1 MTAVKPRRKRTTKA
15 QLRALRERRR
25 RRGVALILV
34 LAALTVLTVM
44 LTEVQDESSAE
55 FGSAL
60 SARDALNAEYAAKS
74 AVNLSRLLIAAEPT
88 IRRSLTL
95 VFALVGGPRQVPVW
109 AYADRILGAFN
120 DTDGSASFA
129 SLAGVDPK
137 QGKNLGLKGAGFD
150 LEIVDED
157 SKINFNVAARGDAF
171 SQTRLASQI
180 SGLINGPQYNPMFEG
195 RDADETYTDR
205 KAVCSAIIDWVDPD
219 QDTALCDPSSTTAQ
233 QTGAED
239 SFYQLLKQPY
249 QRKNAAFDS
258 LQELHRVR
266 GVSDDFWSTFIEP
279 DPDKPDKRIVTIWG
293 QGAVNVNT
301 ANPQTLLAVVCQ
313 ASKNLARM
321 CTDANEAQK
330 FIMAMTMLRSFLPGL
345 PVFKS
350 AQEFVSVLQQTNQ
363 TAAGTPGAAP
373 APAAGGGLGGLG
385 GIGGG
390 GSPVA
395 MILKALG
402 IEPIPVVSAAE
413 TAKMV
418 TTESKVFSIYAT
430 GYVRSGKRETSV
442 RVHAVVDFRGAPSP
456 QQLIMNQL
464 NAAGLGGLMGAG
476 GGGAT
481 NPSGITNGIPGQD
494 PNLPPGASAGGIAAA
509 LKPGPG
515 GNVVYYRVD

>member
-1 MTAVKPRRKRTTKA
+1 MSKRAVRVTSRAQRIRARR
-15 QLRALRERRR
+15 Q

-60 SARDALNAEYAAKS
+60 SARDALVAEYAAKS

-95 VFALVGGPRQVPVW
+95 VFALVGGPRQIPVW

-120 DTDGSASFA
+120 DQDGADSFA
-129 SLAGVDPK
+129 ALAGVDPK
-137 QGKNLGLKGAGFD
+137 LGKNLGFKGGGFE
-150 LEIVDED
+150 LTIVDED

-171 SQTRLASQI
+171 SQTRLAAQV
-180 SGLINGPQYNPMFEG
+180 SGLIGPPQYSPMFEG
-195 RDADETYTDR
+195 RDADEQYSDR
-205 KAVCSAIIDWVDPD
+205 KAICSAIIDWVDPD
-219 QDTALCDPSSTTAQ
+219 QDQALCDPTSTTAQ
-233 QTGAED
+233 QAAAED
-239 SFYQLLKQPY
+239 SFYQLLKKPY

-258 LQELHRVR
+258 LEELHRVR
-266 GVSDDFWSTFIEP
+266 GVSDDFWTTFVDP
-279 DPDKPDKRIVTIWG
+279 DPDKPDKRIVTVWG

-301 ANPQTLLAVVCQ
+301 ANPQTLLAIACQ
-313 ASKNLARM
+313 ASNNMATI

-345 PVFKS
+345 PMFKS
-350 AQEFVSVLQQTNQ
+350 PQEFVSTLQQTNQ
-363 TAAGTPGAAP
+363 AATPAGTSGAAA
-373 APAAGGGLGGLG
+373 APAAGGFGL
-385 GIGGG
+385 GGG

-395 MILKALG
+395 SIMKALG
-402 IEPIPVVSAAE
+402 IPPIPVVSATE

-442 RVHAVVDFRGAPSP
+442 RIHAVVDFRGAPSP
-456 QQLIMNQL
+456 QQLIARAL
-464 NAAGLGGLMGAG
+464 AGAGAGLGAGGAG
-476 GGGAT
+476 SVGVSNGLAAT
-481 NPSGITNGIPGQD
+481 D
-494 PNLPPGASAGGIAAA
+494 PNAANSTGASMGSLLDA

-515 GNVVYYRVD
+515 GNIVYYRVD

>member
-1 MTAVKPRRKRTTKA
+1 M
-15 QLRALRERRR
+15 
-25 RRGVALILV
+25 ALILV

-60 SARDALNAEYAAKS
+60 SARDALVAEYAAKS

-95 VFALVGGPRQVPVW
+95 VFALVGGPRQIPVW

-120 DTDGSASFA
+120 DSDGVSSFA
-129 SLAGVDPK
+129 ALAGVDPK
-137 QGKNLGLKGAGFD
+137 LGKNLGFKGGGFRLD
-150 LEIVDED
+150 IVDED

-180 SGLINGPQYNPMFEG
+180 IGLIGPPQYSPMFEG
-195 RDADETYTDR
+195 RDADESYTDR
-205 KAVCSAIIDWVDPD
+205 RAVCSAIIDWVDPD
-219 QDTALCDPSSTTAQ
+219 QDQALCDPTSTTAQ
-233 QTGAED
+233 QAAAED

-249 QRKNAAFDS
+249 KRKNAAFDS
-258 LQELHRVR
+258 LEELHRVR
-266 GVSDDFWSTFIEP
+266 GVSDDFWATFIDPNP
-279 DPDKPDKRIVTIWG
+279 DIPDKRIVTVWG

-301 ANPQTLLAVVCQ
+301 ANPQTLLAIVCQ
-313 ASKNLARM
+313 ASNNLALM

-330 FIMAMTMLRSFLPGL
+330 FIMAMTMLRSFMPGL
-345 PVFKS
+345 PVFKN
-350 AQEFVSVLQQTNQ
+350 AQEFVSALQQTNQ
-363 TAAGTPGAAP
+363 TAAPGAPATQ
-373 APAAGGGLGGLG
+373 APAAGGVPGLGGG
-385 GIGGG
+385 GNPIQMIMKAMQIA
-390 GSPVA
+390 PV
-395 MILKALG
+395 
-402 IEPIPVVSAAE
+402 PIVSAAE

-442 RVHAVVDFRGAPSP
+442 RIHAVVDFRGAPSP
-456 QQLIMNQL
+456 QQLVSDLMQRLQGAQNGTAPTTPATPATANSA
-464 NAAGLGGLMGAG
+464 NANG
-476 GGGAT
+476 T
-481 NPSGITNGIPGQD
+481 STPPPGIP
-494 PNLPPGASAGGIAAA
+494 SV

>member
-1 MTAVKPRRKRTTKA
+1 M
-15 QLRALRERRR
+15 
-25 RRGVALILV
+25 ALILV

-44 LTEVQDESSAE
+44 LTEIQDESSAE

-60 SARDALNAEYAAKS
+60 SARDALVAEYAAKS

-95 VFALVGGPRQVPVW
+95 VFALVGGPRQIPVW

-120 DTDGSASFA
+120 DSDGASNFA

-137 QGKNLGLKGAGFD
+137 LGKNLGFKGGGFRLD
-150 LEIVDED
+150 IVDED

-180 SGLINGPQYNPMFEG
+180 IGLIGPPQYSPLFEG
-195 RDADETYTDR
+195 RDADDTYSDR
-205 KAVCSAIIDWVDPD
+205 RAICSAIIDWVDPD

-233 QTGAED
+233 QAAAED
-239 SFYQLLKQPY
+239 SFYQLLKVPY
-249 QRKNAAFDS
+249 KRKNAAFDS
-258 LQELHRVR
+258 LEELHRVR
-266 GVSDDFWSTFIEP
+266 GVSDDFWATFIDPNP
-279 DPDKPDKRIVTIWG
+279 DVPDKRIVTVWG

-301 ANPQTLLAVVCQ
+301 ANPQTLLAIVCQ
-313 ASKNLARM
+313 ASNNLARM

-330 FIMAMTMLRSFLPGL
+330 FIMAMTMLRSFMPGL
-345 PVFKS
+345 PVFKN
-350 AQEFVSVLQQTNQ
+350 AQEFVSALQQTNQ
-363 TAAGTPGAAP
+363 PANAPGAPA
-373 APAAGGGLGGLG
+373 APAAGGL
-385 GIGGG
+385 GGG
-390 GSPVA
+390 GSPIA
-395 MILKALG
+395 MIMKAMQ
-402 IEPIPVVSAAE
+402 IEPIPIVSAAE

-442 RVHAVVDFRGAPSP
+442 RIHAVVDFRGAPSP
-456 QQLIMNQL
+456 QQQL
-464 NAAGLGGLMGAG
+464 NDLVNRLTQAATGQPGQPTPPPTTPGVQ
-476 GGGAT
+476 
-481 NPSGITNGIPGQD
+481 NPNGTTDPQQGIP
-494 PNLPPGASAGGIAAA
+494 SV

>member
-1 MTAVKPRRKRTTKA
+1 MSAPARRRARGKRA
-15 QLRALRERRR
+15 RALEKRRQ
-25 RRGVALILV
+25 RRGMALILV

-44 LTEVQDESSAE
+44 LTEIQDESSAE

-60 SARDALNAEYAAKS
+60 SARDALVAEYAAKS

-95 VFALVGGPRQVPVW
+95 VFALVGGPRQIPVW

-120 DTDGSASFA
+120 DTEGATGFA

-137 QGKNLGLKGAGFD
+137 LGKNLGFKGGGFR
-150 LEIVDED
+150 LVIVDED

-180 SGLINGPQYNPMFEG
+180 TGLINPPQYSPMFEG
-195 RDADETYTDR
+195 RDADESYSDR
-205 KAVCSAIIDWVDPD
+205 RAVCSAIIDWIDPD
-219 QDTALCDPSSTTAQ
+219 QDQALCDPTSTTAQ
-233 QTGAED
+233 QAAAED
-239 SFYQLLKQPY
+239 SFYQLLKKPY

-258 LQELHRVR
+258 LEELHRVR
-266 GVSDDFWSTFIEP
+266 GISDDFWATFVDP
-279 DPDKPDKRIVTIWG
+279 DPDNPDKRIVTVWG

-301 ANPQTLLAVVCQ
+301 ANAQTLLAVVCQ
-313 ASKNLARM
+313 ASNNLARM
-321 CTDANEAQK
+321 CMDATEAQK
-330 FIMAMTMLRSFLPGL
+330 FIMAMTMLRGFMPGL
-345 PVFKS
+345 PMFKN
-350 AQEFVSVLQQTNQ
+350 AQEFVSTLQQTNQ
-363 TAAGTPGAAP
+363 AAAP
-373 APAAGGGLGGLG
+373 GAPAAGAIPGLGA
-385 GIGGG
+385 GGG

-395 MILKALG
+395 AIMKALG
-402 IEPIPVVSAAE
+402 IEPIPIVSAAE

-456 QQLIMNQL
+456 QQQL
-464 NAAGLGGLMGAG
+464 NDLVSRLTQGTNGQPGANG
-476 GGGAT
+476 Q
-481 NPSGITNGIPGQD
+481 PSTNGIQNGSTASTEP
-494 PNLPPGASAGGIAAA
+494 LPQGASQGAILSL

-515 GNVVYYRVD
+515 GNIVYYRVD

>member
-1 MTAVKPRRKRTTKA
+1 MSVDQARLAARVRRI
-15 QLRALRERRR
+15 RARRQ

-60 SARDALNAEYAAKS
+60 SARDALVAEYAAKS

-95 VFALVGGPRQVPVW
+95 VFALVGGPRQIPVW
-109 AYADRILGAFN
+109 AYADKILGAFN
-120 DTDGSASFA
+120 DQDGAASFA

-137 QGKNLGLKGAGFD
+137 LGKNLGFKGGGFE
-150 LEIVDED
+150 LTIVDED

-171 SQTRLASQI
+171 SQTRLAAQLT
-180 SGLINGPQYNPMFEG
+180 GLIGPPQYSPMFEG
-195 RDADETYTDR
+195 RDADEQYSDR
-205 KAVCSAIIDWVDPD
+205 RTVCSAIIDWIDPD
-219 QDTALCDPSSTTAQ
+219 QDQALCDPTSTTAQ
-233 QTGAED
+233 QAAAED
-239 SFYQLLKQPY
+239 SFYQLLKKPY

-258 LQELHRVR
+258 LEELHRVR
-266 GVSDDFWSTFIEP
+266 GVSDDFWTTFVDP
-279 DPDKPDKRIVTIWG
+279 DPDNPDKRIVTVWG

-301 ANPQTLLAVVCQ
+301 ANPQTLLAIACQ
-313 ASKNLARM
+313 ASNNLATI
-321 CTDANEAQK
+321 CIDANEAQK

-345 PVFKS
+345 PMFKS
-350 AQEFVSVLQQTNQ
+350 PQEFVSTLQQTNQ
-363 TAAGTPGAAP
+363 AAAPGAGAAATP
-373 APAAGGGLGGLG
+373 APAAGLGGLGGLG
-385 GIGGG
+385 GG

-395 MILKALG
+395 SIMKALG
-402 IEPIPVVSAAE
+402 IPPIPVVSATE

-442 RVHAVVDFRGAPSP
+442 RIHAVVDFRGAPTP
-456 QQLIMNQL
+456 QDLIGQAMAAAASGKAGTGQPGTPPNGISNGNVATDP
-464 NAAGLGGLMGAG
+464 NAA
-476 GGGAT
+476 
-481 NPSGITNGIPGQD
+481 
-494 PNLPPGASAGGIAAA
+494 NLPPGATAGSLLSA

>member
-1 MTAVKPRRKRTTKA
+1 M
-15 QLRALRERRR
+15 
-25 RRGVALILV
+25 ALILV

-44 LTEVQDESSAE
+44 LTEIQDESSAE

-60 SARDALNAEYAAKS
+60 SARDALVAEYAAKS

-95 VFALVGGPRQVPVW
+95 VFALVGGPRQIPVW

-120 DTDGSASFA
+120 DSDGATSFA

-137 QGKNLGLKGAGFD
+137 LGKNLGLKGAGFRLD
-150 LEIVDED
+150 IIDED

-180 SGLINGPQYNPMFEG
+180 IGLIGPPQYSPLFEG
-195 RDADETYTDR
+195 RDADESYSDR
-205 KAVCSAIIDWVDPD
+205 RAICSAIIDWVDPD
-219 QDTALCDPSSTTAQ
+219 QDTALCDPTSTTAQ
-233 QTGAED
+233 QAAAED

-249 QRKNAAFDS
+249 KRKNAAFDS
-258 LQELHRVR
+258 LEELHRVR
-266 GVSDDFWSTFIEP
+266 GVSDDFWATFIDPNP
-279 DPDKPDKRIVTIWG
+279 DVPDKRIVTVWG

-301 ANPQTLLAVVCQ
+301 ANPQTLLAIVCQ
-313 ASKNLARM
+313 ASNNLALM

-330 FIMAMTMLRSFLPGL
+330 FIMAMTMLRSFMPGL
-345 PVFKS
+345 PVFKN
-350 AQEFVSVLQQTNQ
+350 AQEFVSALQQTNQ
-363 TAAGTPGAAP
+363 AANAPGTPAATP
-373 APAAGGGLGGLG
+373 GLGGG
-385 GIGGG
+385 GNPIQMIMKAMQIP
-390 GSPVA
+390 PV
-395 MILKALG
+395 
-402 IEPIPVVSAAE
+402 PIVSAAE

-442 RVHAVVDFRGAPSP
+442 RIHAVVDFRGAPSP
-456 QQLIMNQL
+456 QQLIADMLQRL
-464 NAAGLGGLMGAG
+464 TPGGAG
-476 GGGAT
+476 QAT
-481 NPSGITNGIPGQD
+481 PPTAGSAQNPNGSSTPPPGIP
-494 PNLPPGASAGGIAAA
+494 SV